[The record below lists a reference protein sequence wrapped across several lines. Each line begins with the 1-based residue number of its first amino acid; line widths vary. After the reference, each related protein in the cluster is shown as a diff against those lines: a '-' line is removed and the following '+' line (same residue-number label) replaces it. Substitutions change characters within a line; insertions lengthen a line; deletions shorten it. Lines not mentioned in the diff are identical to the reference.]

1 MTDQETR
8 DHERTAQAVLR
19 AAGDTLAQQAGIRM
33 ADEPA
38 PLWQLLTLVNLL
50 STRISASIALA
61 AAREINT
68 AGGTTPTNMTRL
80 SWQERVDA
88 LGRGKYVRYDESTAT
103 RLGECAQLA
112 LDEYHGDLRGLASA
126 AQYDRKRVLRELQRF
141 PGIGPTGAGMFCR
154 EVQAVWPW
162 LRPYTDRL
170 ARRGAQRLGLNTTGA
185 ELQGLVASGDM
196 AALAAGLVAV
206 ARDDAL
212 AERVLREAGH

>member
-1 MTDQETR
+1 MTDQEPC

-19 AAGDTLAQQAGIRM
+19 VAGNTLAQQAGIRM
-33 ADEPA
+33 VDEPA

-50 STRISASIALA
+50 SARISASIALA
-61 AAREINT
+61 AAGEINA
-68 AGGTTPTNMTRL
+68 AGGTTPANMARI

-112 LDEYHGDLRGLASA
+112 LDEYHGDLRSLASA
-126 AQYDRKRVLRELQRF
+126 AQYDQKRVLRGLQRF

-154 EVQAVWPW
+154 EAQAVWPW

-170 ARRGAQRLGLNTTGA
+170 TRSGAQRLGLNTAGE
-185 ELQGLVASGDM
+185 ELQRLVAPGDM
-196 AALAAGLVAV
+196 ATLAAGLVAV

-212 AERVLREAGH
+212 ASRVLREAGH